1 MQEKLEENPQQAGT
15 FFYRLGLAYWYFYEG
30 SGGRSAGAS
39 WFQRAARF
47 GEESNGEADWLES
60 ARIYTELSA
69 YYDSLGKREKKEDIY
84 TSLWVKLVQLWN
96 SPGLAKEN
104 VQVRTEVAEELLAC
118 VVMGASKLYEDE
130 KEVGGTL
137 AALGQFL
144 GEEVQDTDKKE
155 EFQTYLESA
164 QTAWQRAGT
173 AFERR

>member
-1 MQEKLEENPQQAGT
+1 M
-15 FFYRLGLAYWYFYEG
+15 
-30 SGGRSAGAS
+30 
-39 WFQRAARF
+39 
-47 GEESNGEADWLES
+47 
-60 ARIYTELSA
+60 
-69 YYDSLGKREKKEDIY
+69 
-84 TSLWVKLVQLWN
+84 KLVQLWN

-104 VQVRTEVAEELLAC
+104 VQVRTEVAEELPAC

-137 AALGQFL
+137 AALEQFL

-164 QTAWQRAGT
+164 QTAWRRAGT

>member
-1 MQEKLEENPQQAGT
+1 M
-15 FFYRLGLAYWYFYEG
+15 
-30 SGGRSAGAS
+30 
-39 WFQRAARF
+39 
-47 GEESNGEADWLES
+47 
-60 ARIYTELSA
+60 
-69 YYDSLGKREKKEDIY
+69 
-84 TSLWVKLVQLWN
+84 WVKLVQLWN

-137 AALGQFL
+137 TALEQFL
-144 GEEVQDTDKKE
+144 KEEVQDTDKKE